1 MPQTF
6 IGNHDVT
13 RIASRL
19 DEPRHVAHA
28 LVLLMTTGGVP
39 TIYAGDEFGFHGVK
53 EDGPAETTRCDPSSA
68 LPECL
73 SITPP
78 PRYSPCTD
86 S

>member
-19 DEPRHVAHA
+19 DNPEHVALA

-39 TIYAGDEFGFHGVK
+39 TIYAGDEFGFRGVK
-53 EDGPAETTRCDPSSA
+53 ENAPAATTWCARSSPLRRCRSTRPAGRCSHYTS
-68 LPECL
+68 
-73 SITPP
+73 T
-78 PRYSPCTD
+78 
-86 S
+86 